1 MVTLTAT
8 TDATAHPRQAIER
21 KRPSVGG
28 GACRESGTDETR
40 ENLDTGPETGGGPE
54 PPENPLLIDTPR

>member
-1 MVTLTAT
+1 M
-8 TDATAHPRQAIER
+8 
-21 KRPSVGG
+21 GG

-54 PPENPLLIDTPR
+54 PPENPILTKGTKVNYLIWFKSYSH